1 MNEEYQILQ
10 IQFWKANVRKDYQTA
25 DKIAKILSEYNRKNI
40 ELKTLFNTLFGDCN

>member
-25 DKIAKILSEYNRKNI
+25 DKIAKILAEHNRKDP
-40 ELKTLFNTLFGDCN
+40 ELKKLFETLFGE